1 MVNKI
6 PSHWEENR
14 LASIGAFSKGRGI
27 SRKDLKEEGIPAI
40 LYGDIYTKYEI
51 QASEIVNFIDGET
64 ADRAVKIKKGDILFT
79 GSGETIEDI
88 GKSIS
93 YEGDEIV
100 YVGGDVIILSQQSP
114 LYNSLFL
121 SYSLSSSSSV
131 FQKSTSSKGTIIL
144 HIYSSR
150 LKNILLAIPPPPE
163 QTAIATYLD
172 RQTVLI
178 DQKIAL
184 LSQKIDRYQEL
195 KKSLI
200 NETVCRGLNPT
211 VPMKDSGVEW
221 IGEVPEHWEVKR
233 VKDIGNLVL
242 GKMLSRKEASGMYLK
257 KYLKSRNV
265 KWLGIDTENIDEMY
279 FTEDEMKSYRLKMND
294 LVFSEGGEVG
304 KTAIWK
310 NEIDECYIQNSVLK
324 LTVNENQVPKYHLYF
339 SFFLGKVGFYD
350 SAVNQVSIKHLTKE
364 KLIKV
369 IWLSPPQEE
378 QKEIGKY
385 LDEKTAKIES
395 IVSNL
400 TNQITTLKE
409 LRKTLINDVV
419 TGKVKVPILS

>member
-1 MVNKI
+1 
-6 PSHWEENR
+6 
-14 LASIGAFSKGRGI
+14 
-27 SRKDLKEEGIPAI
+27 
-40 LYGDIYTKYEI
+40 
-51 QASEIVNFIDGET
+51 
-64 ADRAVKIKKGDILFT
+64 
-79 GSGETIEDI
+79 
-88 GKSIS
+88 
-93 YEGDEIV
+93 
-100 YVGGDVIILSQQSP
+100 
-114 LYNSLFL
+114 
-121 SYSLSSSSSV
+121 
-131 FQKSTSSKGTIIL
+131 
-144 HIYSSR
+144 
-150 LKNILLAIPPPPE
+150 
-163 QTAIATYLD
+163 
-172 RQTVLI
+172 
-178 DQKIAL
+178 
-184 LSQKIDRYQEL
+184 
-195 KKSLI
+195 
-200 NETVCRGLNPT
+200 
-211 VPMKDSGVEW
+211 
-221 IGEVPEHWEVKR
+221 
-233 VKDIGNLVL
+233 
-242 GKMLSRKEASGMYLK
+242 
-257 KYLKSRNV
+257 
-265 KWLGIDTENIDEMY
+265 
-279 FTEDEMKSYRLKMND
+279 MND